1 MSSFLTPRWYSPFS
15 VSSMKFISSWCTLLK
30 TMVLFWIRL
39 SLMSGVIRGEQ
50 SAMNTC
56 CSVPGSCPGT
66 VAKCPFTC
74 ITYEREKNIEH
85 EIIYSHDLFLHN
97 ICSFSNNAALQPS
110 NLIRSTCYDL
120 RLLMFR
126 RPISNLITQLECRYI
141 FFKCYSLLSS
151 VQQVRVCKCGVY

>member
-1 MSSFLTPRWYSPFS
+1 MHALKNHGVVLNKAFLNVGSYKRRTERHEHLLLCTRFLSWHSCKVSFYMHHL
-15 VSSMKFISSWCTLLK
+15 
-30 TMVLFWIRL
+30 
-39 SLMSGVIRGEQ
+39 
-50 SAMNTC
+50 
-56 CSVPGSCPGT
+56 
-66 VAKCPFTC
+66 
-74 ITYEREKNIEH
+74 REKKNIEH

-141 FFKCYSLLSS
+141 FLKCYSLLSS
-151 VQQVRVCKCGVY
+151 VQQVRVCKSGVY